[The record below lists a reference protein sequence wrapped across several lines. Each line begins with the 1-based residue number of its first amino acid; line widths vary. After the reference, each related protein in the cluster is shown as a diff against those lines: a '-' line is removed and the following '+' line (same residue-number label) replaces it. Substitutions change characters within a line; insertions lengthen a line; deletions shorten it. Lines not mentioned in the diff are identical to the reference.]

1 MYGYG
6 SIDMD
11 MDMLYNLEGK
21 EGRFPNWTTISA
33 DGGPVGK
40 TPSCPFHIATV
51 FIMKCQ
57 IGTIICI
64 GCI

>member
-1 MYGYG
+1 MY
-6 SIDMD
+6 MD
-11 MDMLYNLEGK
+11 MYVLYSVEWK
-21 EGRFPNWTTISA
+21 EGRFSNWTTINA
-33 DGGPVGK
+33 DDGLVGK
-40 TPSCPFHIATV
+40 TPSCPVQIATV